1 MIESRDISLCSFDIN
16 GTTDKDHIVNIRRR
30 KTELVLPKGQFATYE
45 TNIPPKH
52 IILKSECDRSIY
64 VSVFQALNPS
74 NLKESKY
81 VSCESNSWLFNTT
94 DEELKII
101 KIENR
106 NSVVLTVK
114 RLAAG
119 SSTVEKTIAILHP
132 DGKKRLRQRTVSGI
146 PIGPDSIEEL
156 IKKVID
162 ISNSGSEFTR
172 NDFKSALLIAELKQ
186 SLYQFEV
193 NVTNKLSVIERKRDI
208 EDHLAGTTVLFKE
221 IELMRKHIFTSSYAS
236 EDLEVEWKAFNQ
248 RLLESIRT
256 SLFSTL
262 SRALESI
269 FDDSKKFTYFCANIP
284 SGTHRCIK
292 DNVNSF
298 ENTIKLK
305 LKSLPAD
312 LASDANIY
320 IDAALKRINNNLN
333 YCRDARSSY
342 SYTTMGKR
350 DKLISIAADI
360 ETELRE
366 DAQKQNPE
374 ELINLVKDYLF
385 LPFVP
390 SVNRI
395 INCKVDRDLAY
406 DQLLLAAV
414 SSAKRFLQI
423 SLKRNKF
430 EKDSGKLYAKFDFMN
445 IVSKVE
451 LFNRQMRVVDEDC
464 DLPSILSKVPENV
477 EELNILCMNTLVY
490 GHSSTNLRRLR
501 VDTVNL
507 EVNSKGASLKLVE
520 PSAPVKAT
528 SQVVGSKGIDAG
540 FVEIRIHSFVTGGV
554 LEVVANGGPGGAGGD
569 GVLGGKGSNG
579 VHGNIQSHF
588 YNKAHYDS
596 IPNSGLIQKNV
607 VEHHCRKRKKWYRR
621 KKSYVCGRTVNYV
634 QRYNHVSVGMTS
646 GGKGASGTSGAPGG
660 AGGKAGS
667 LTVELNGL
675 NRNHFKLSGKGGAGG
690 AGGLGGGGGE
700 GGIGGNR
707 KSLAVTYT
715 RIWDWHENSGERMT
729 SSGVSTSERIS
740 GKENDGPKGENGPN
754 GSQGPLGDLANPIEF
769 RNISEERTLFVMLS
783 KLKTE
788 IEPTYMSNGN
798 GLKSV
803 RFVQDLLGLFQ
814 NQKEVVS
821 NVSLLYK
828 QQNHSSIVMN
838 LIREE
843 SKLLTKIITF
853 FETEQK
859 NLQILENNFKELS
872 ANQQNDLV
880 LTSKDVEMAR
890 VAIEETSNN
899 FYVRERDIATNPK
912 TVTENLDKAIS
923 TIISIVTVA
932 EAFNERN
939 VDLGEIYHAAK
950 KFTERTGHNSGI
962 FTLASN
968 IRIEYPELK
977 NCSSLFYNISVL
989 NMFFKNKVK
998 DDKKIENISGN
1009 VPKCTLK
1016 NFFSDGYRLR
1026 NYIHYFKITD
1036 LNRRPRSSVQN
1047 MKTYSEYY
1055 QLRSFLHTTLGTI
1068 MANRSS
1074 HILHSMSS
1082 HVQVRNKV
1090 ELVIRDSNYIEELV
1104 KSLREKVQV
1113 FKSIKQHPAMN
1124 QSDVVEFLDNIV
1136 EKCIFALTDIGKE
1149 LRRKIQSIRLQLIPY
1164 FPDSRALEKLADL
1177 SPWSSTSNF
1186 SSSLLTLQELI
1197 NKKLTETQKLSIYLD
1212 SFDFPVEFSF
1222 LRSGNNATFPIL
1234 GSTINQ
1240 LFVSTVEAKALNKD
1254 LTPIPSISVSA
1265 YREEGDYLNLG
1276 SFSSNSHTSNDF
1288 RKLTSAKM
1296 LSSSET
1302 LSSVYILDSYYT
1314 IVISNDSHRIA
1325 EGLTSHHMPMYPSS
1339 MMSGQF
1345 LPYGGY
1351 RADLGVLAAAAV
1363 VREQQIFMGQNG
1375 PPRSQEDI
1383 IKERMNSVNN
1393 VPVTLALWIP
1403 FYILDEKII

>member
-1 MIESRDISLCSFDIN
+1 QCSIDCYVQDCYGVTMVGAENGQILSSAQCYVQDCYGVTMVGAENGQILSSAQLIAMFKIAMHENDSSNKISQNPSAVIPQDPTVTGPYDVLVMLGSTNPPELPTFRAVNPKCANCGGSHVSFSLKRRILRE
-16 GTTDKDHIVNIRRR
+16 VNIRRR

-74 NLKESKY
+74 NLKESNY
-81 VSCESNSWLFNTT
+81 VSCESNSWLFNAT
-94 DEELKII
+94 DEELKLI

-162 ISNSGSEFTR
+162 LSNSGSEFTR

-186 SLYQFEV
+186 NLYEFEV

-269 FDDSKKFTYFCANIP
+269 FDDSKKFTNFCANIP

-298 ENTIKLK
+298 ENTVKLK

-333 YCRDARSSY
+333 YCRGARSSY

-366 DAQKQNPE
+366 DAQKLNPE

-406 DQLLLAAV
+406 DQFLLAAAF
-414 SSAKRFLQI
+414 SAKRFLQI

-445 IVSKVE
+445 IVSKIE
-451 LFNRQMRVVDEDC
+451 LFNRQMRVIDEDC

-528 SQVVGSKGIDAG
+528 PQVPGSKGVDAG

-634 QRYNHVSVGMTS
+634 QHYNHVSVGMTS

-667 LTVELNGL
+667 LTVEMNGL

-700 GGIGGNR
+700 G
-707 KSLAVTYT
+707 A
-715 RIWDWHENSGERMT
+715 
-729 SSGVSTSERIS
+729 
-740 GKENDGPKGENGPN
+740 
-754 GSQGPLGDLANPIEF
+754 
-769 RNISEERTLFVMLS
+769 
-783 KLKTE
+783 
-788 IEPTYMSNGN
+788 
-798 GLKSV
+798 
-803 RFVQDLLGLFQ
+803 
-814 NQKEVVS
+814 
-821 NVSLLYK
+821 
-828 QQNHSSIVMN
+828 
-838 LIREE
+838 
-843 SKLLTKIITF
+843 
-853 FETEQK
+853 
-859 NLQILENNFKELS
+859 
-872 ANQQNDLV
+872 
-880 LTSKDVEMAR
+880 
-890 VAIEETSNN
+890 
-899 FYVRERDIATNPK
+899 
-912 TVTENLDKAIS
+912 
-923 TIISIVTVA
+923 
-932 EAFNERN
+932 
-939 VDLGEIYHAAK
+939 LGEI
-950 KFTERTGHNSGI
+950 E
-962 FTLASN
+962 
-968 IRIEYPELK
+968 
-977 NCSSLFYNISVL
+977 SL
-989 NMFFKNKVK
+989 
-998 DDKKIENISGN
+998 
-1009 VPKCTLK
+1009 
-1016 NFFSDGYRLR
+1016 
-1026 NYIHYFKITD
+1026 
-1036 LNRRPRSSVQN
+1036 
-1047 MKTYSEYY
+1047 
-1055 QLRSFLHTTLGTI
+1055 
-1068 MANRSS
+1068 
-1074 HILHSMSS
+1074 
-1082 HVQVRNKV
+1082 
-1090 ELVIRDSNYIEELV
+1090 
-1104 KSLREKVQV
+1104 
-1113 FKSIKQHPAMN
+1113 
-1124 QSDVVEFLDNIV
+1124 
-1136 EKCIFALTDIGKE
+1136 
-1149 LRRKIQSIRLQLIPY
+1149 
-1164 FPDSRALEKLADL
+1164 
-1177 SPWSSTSNF
+1177 
-1186 SSSLLTLQELI
+1186 
-1197 NKKLTETQKLSIYLD
+1197 
-1212 SFDFPVEFSF
+1212 
-1222 LRSGNNATFPIL
+1222 
-1234 GSTINQ
+1234 
-1240 LFVSTVEAKALNKD
+1240 
-1254 LTPIPSISVSA
+1254 
-1265 YREEGDYLNLG
+1265 
-1276 SFSSNSHTSNDF
+1276 
-1288 RKLTSAKM
+1288 
-1296 LSSSET
+1296 
-1302 LSSVYILDSYYT
+1302 
-1314 IVISNDSHRIA
+1314 
-1325 EGLTSHHMPMYPSS
+1325 
-1339 MMSGQF
+1339 
-1345 LPYGGY
+1345 
-1351 RADLGVLAAAAV
+1351 
-1363 VREQQIFMGQNG
+1363 
-1375 PPRSQEDI
+1375 
-1383 IKERMNSVNN
+1383 
-1393 VPVTLALWIP
+1393 
-1403 FYILDEKII
+1403 